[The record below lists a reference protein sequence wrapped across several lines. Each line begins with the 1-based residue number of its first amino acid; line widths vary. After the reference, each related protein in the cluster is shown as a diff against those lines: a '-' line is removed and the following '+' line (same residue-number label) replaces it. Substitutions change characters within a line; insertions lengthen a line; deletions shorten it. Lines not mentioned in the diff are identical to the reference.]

1 MNKVP
6 VHILEIAIKESLK
19 NYESLEDSDSLADM
33 YLYHDLE
40 DNSLV
45 IYDDADHVLNRVSLP
60 DYKIFNLAYTLRQVL
75 QQASRERLFERD
87 YILKPF
93 TVSLVD
99 KDFAVIEELFF
110 LDDDTMKVNNT
121 IWTNIEKDLD
131 EFIENLLKK

>member
-19 NYESLEDSDSLADM
+19 NYESIEDCNSLADL
-33 YLYHDLE
+33 YFYHDLE

-45 IYDDADHVLNRVSLP
+45 IYDEADHVLNRVSLP
-60 DYKIFNLAYTLRQVL
+60 DYKIFNLSYTLRQVL
-75 QQASRERLFERD
+75 QQANRERLFERD

-99 KDFAVIEELFF
+99 KDFAVIEELLF

-121 IWTNIEKDLD
+121 IWANIEKDLD
-131 EFIENLLKK
+131 EFIDNLLQ